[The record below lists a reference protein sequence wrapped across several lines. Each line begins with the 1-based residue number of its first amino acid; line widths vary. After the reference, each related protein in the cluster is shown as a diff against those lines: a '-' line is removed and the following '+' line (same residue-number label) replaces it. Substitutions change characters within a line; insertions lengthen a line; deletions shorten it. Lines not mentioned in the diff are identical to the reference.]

1 MTARATNNLPNI
13 YDYLDYRQFLKDL
26 TTALKKAKKF
36 NLRSFA
42 KRANIQAAG
51 YLKMV
56 TDGRRNLSD
65 DTARKFCRA
74 LQIEAKEKSYFL
86 TLVIYNQSNH
96 PDEKKQAFDKLI
108 ALKPRS
114 EHFLVEKKQN
124 RYFSRHHYV
133 CIREMV
139 TLKDFCEDHKW
150 IAKRCFPRIS
160 PSQAKE
166 AIETLLELGLLK
178 RDESGKLI
186 QIENFIR
193 TEDRNTQEAE
203 TYHFHEAVIDNARFA
218 LGEIPQSER
227 NYYAMTLP
235 ISKDLFHEIID
246 DFYVFRDK
254 IIAKVNA
261 QNNNFDEVYQINFQL
276 FPATRKDISNV

>member
-1 MTARATNNLPNI
+1 MTARVTNSLPNI

-26 TTALKKAKKF
+26 TAALKKAKKF

-42 KRANIQAAG
+42 KRANIQAPG

-56 TDGRRNLSD
+56 TDGRRNLSE
-65 DTARKFCRA
+65 DTAKKFCRA
-74 LQIEAKEKSYFL
+74 LEIEAKEKTYFL
-86 TLVIYNQSNH
+86 TLVVYNQSNH
-96 PDEKKQAFDKLI
+96 PDEKKQAFDTLI

-114 EHFLVEKKQN
+114 EHFLIEKKQN

-139 TLKDFCEDHKW
+139 TLKDFREDNKW

-166 AIETLLELGLLK
+166 AIEALLELGLLK
-178 RDESGKLI
+178 RDESGKLT
-186 QIENFIR
+186 QIESFIR

-203 TYHFHEAVIDNARFA
+203 TYQFHEAVIDNARFA

-235 ISKDLFHEIID
+235 ISKDLFHEIVD
-246 DFYVFRDK
+246 EFYAFRDK
-254 IIAKVNA
+254 VIAKVNE

-276 FPATRKDISNV
+276 FPATRKDSSNV